1 MAGTL
6 DGIRVVELTTVIM
19 GPWATQILGD
29 MGADIIKVETPQGDT
44 TRQSGPKR
52 NPNMGSLFLATNRN
66 KRSIVLDLTKP
77 EGKEALFR
85 VIETADVFVHNLRPK
100 VCSKLGL
107 GYENFKDRFPNLIY
121 CAAYGFR
128 AEGPLADKPAYD
140 DIIQAASGVTDLMT
154 IASDQPRY
162 VPTIMADKTS
172 SYNLVMA
179 VLAALVNRERGGK
192 GQAIEVPMFEA
203 LVDFVMVEHLY
214 GAAFEPPIAQMGYER
229 LLNTMRKPYKTT
241 DGYLAV
247 LPYTDRNWFDLFDI
261 AGRPELKEDP
271 IFKTFAARITHS
283 EEVYGTLADIIA
295 TRSCAEWQEILDEK
309 NIPVQTVM
317 SKEMLLNDEQL
328 NASGFWKLVEHPT
341 EGTLRMMDPPI
352 RFSETPSSIRKVPP
366 HLGQE
371 SVDILREAGFSQ
383 AEIDSLLEKKIT
395 LQAKK

>member
-44 TRQSGPKR
+44 TRASGPKR
-52 NPNMGSLFLATNRN
+52 NPGMGSLFLSTNRN
-66 KRSIVLDLTKP
+66 KRSIVLDLTQP
-77 EGKEALFR
+77 DGREALFKIIR
-85 VIETADVFVHNLRPK
+85 TADVFVHNLRPK

-107 GYENFKDRFPNLIY
+107 EYDKFKDEFPDLIY

-128 AEGPLADKPAYD
+128 ADGPLADKPAYD
-140 DIIQAASGVTDLMT
+140 DIIQAASGITDLMT

-172 SYNLVMA
+172 SYNIAMA
-179 VLAALVNRERGGK
+179 ILSALVGRERGTD

-203 LVDFVMVEHLY
+203 LVDFSMVEHLY
-214 GAAFEPPIAQMGYER
+214 GATFEPPIAPMGYER
-229 LLNTMRKPYKTT
+229 LLNTMRKPYATT

-271 IFKTFAARITHS
+271 VFKTFGARIANS
-283 EEVYGTLADIIA
+283 ETVYGTLADIIA
-295 TRSCAEWQEILDEK
+295 TRSCAEWQQILDEK

-317 SKEMLLNDEQL
+317 TKEMLLDDEQL
-328 NASGFWKLVEHPT
+328 NASGFWKFVDHPT
-341 EGTLRMMDPPI
+341 EGKLRMIDPPI
-352 RFSETPSSIRKVPP
+352 RFSKTPSEIRKMPP

-371 SVDILREAGFSQ
+371 SVEILLEAGLDQ
-383 AEIDSLLEKKIT
+383 NEIDRLLEKKVT
-395 LQAKK
+395 LQAK